1 MCDLYQGDT
10 LPCGEVRQAKHRFDA
25 SHGGVGDGENLEIA
39 VGLVLEKNTQAP
51 ANCGFDEGGLDCN
64 EDSRWIGE
72 VGNPEHP
79 AHALFEQIKDRV
91 AGASCGCADVFGAT
105 KDVEKSGFDLIK
117 DNPVPGTSGLPSLR
131 KLVADGY
138 TVLTF

>member
-1 MCDLYQGDT
+1 MKAAIIVLSDPKSGSEEALRRMFNALAAAYDFKQRGD
-10 LPCGEVRQAKHRFDA
+10 EVTVLF
-25 SHGGVGDGENLEIA
+25 HGAG
-39 VGLVLEKNTQAP
+39 T
-51 ANCGFDEGGLDCN
+51 
-64 EDSRWIGE
+64 RWIGE

-79 AHALFEQIKDRV
+79 AHELFEQVKDRV

-105 KDVEKSGFDLIK
+105 EDVEKSGFDLIK
-117 DNPVPGTSGLPSLR
+117 GNPVPGTSGLPSLQ